1 MKKYALACAAA
12 ALALSAQCLNAEIFE
27 LKSPK
32 AQIKIDDKGNLVS
45 LKNLEKNREYAGGEG
60 LWRIIYQDGLSLEES
75 VESENVP
82 VKVSKDGGK
91 ITLEYGGEF
100 PVNVA
105 CSLDG
110 DEIAFS
116 SEIKNASKDK
126 ILREFQFPII
136 KSAKIKKDTVLYW
149 ASASGTKIPD
159 VRKWLMGGFK
169 SYMAQD
175 NKAIERYDV
184 YPSPMSLNY
193 FVLDDGDCALY
204 FANHDPNFEK
214 TLHLFRTRK
223 IGGRGDFEYGGIDAA
238 MAKYPFLKAGESKKF
253 ADFVVAPHSGDWHVS
268 AKKYRKW
275 ADTWY
280 KHIPIAETFRKSN
293 GWQRIIMRHQ
303 YGKVLFRYDQLPE
316 IRKAGKKAG
325 IDTILMFGWW
335 KEGMD
340 AGYPEYTPDDTQ
352 GGDEALKK
360 WIKEFQKDGGK
371 VNLYY
376 NGQLIDM
383 GTNFYRTLG
392 KKISVKRADGTEHM
406 ERYPFGG
413 DGTALRVFGNKT
425 FVTACPATREWLEIL
440 KKLADRA
447 IALGADG
454 VFFDQL
460 GFKSEL
466 CYDESHG
473 HSIPAQD
480 IMKYKHNMLKELRAY
495 VRSKK
500 PDMSMGIEWVSDPT
514 SMYADYIHAVSPNLY
529 ITHKDKNGVPAT
541 NYAPMYYYTFP
552 EVYTTNRDIYN
563 NQNVP
568 FRCNLTFMRG
578 WREDAAVYRCR
589 ATLDET
595 PVYQA
600 YLAKIDALRDKFRDT
615 VLNGAFRDT
624 DLAKSSN
631 PNMYYS
637 TFENDRQVAVVAMHP
652 HAKTVETAFEVPNCK
667 FVESGGIGDFK
678 VEGDGSKAKV
688 GIGKDGIAVLLF
700 EKK

>member
-75 VESENVP
+75 VESENAP
-82 VKVSKDGGK
+82 VKVSKNGGK

-360 WIKEFQKDGGK
+360 WIKEFQKD
-371 VNLYY
+371 
-376 NGQLIDM
+376 
-383 GTNFYRTLG
+383 
-392 KKISVKRADGTEHM
+392 
-406 ERYPFGG
+406 
-413 DGTALRVFGNKT
+413 
-425 FVTACPATREWLEIL
+425 
-440 KKLADRA
+440 
-447 IALGADG
+447 DG

-678 VEGDGSKAKV
+678 VEADGSKAKV